1 MLFTILDLETFDE
14 GKWKM
19 LIAGPIDAI
28 HCNEMHKID
37 LMRSANPVSFSNMR
51 HMVAYV
57 NNVGLCLYV
66 VIFVHK
72 FTNLNPIRVIVQH
85 DKI

>member
-19 LIAGPIDAI
+19 LIARSIDAI

-37 LMRSANPVSFSNMR
+37 PMRSANLVSFSNMR
-51 HMVAYV
+51 HMLAYV
-57 NNVGLCLYV
+57 NSVCLCLYV
-66 VIFVHK
+66 VIFEVRK
-72 FTNLNPIRVIVQH
+72 P
-85 DKI
+85 